1 MAKKDEFDKIDT
13 NKDGFISREE
23 FDAADESAG
32 IEREK
37 LNWFLKLITLGDR
50 FDIKDFWDR
59 VKKSI
64 VEFVILVFGVTV
76 SFGIEQ
82 QGGESDNRHDGIEN
96 LTNLRE
102 EVEKIIEY
110 TDAYIEQVDWVSELY
125 QKQYNRWEKD
135 NDSIFIDWQP
145 DEEEPDGKYY
155 FSPMGMYVNRDPFDP
170 PRVNFD
176 AIKLDGT
183 FRLMPK
189 EVGLKM
195 TEIYDGTELRYL
207 IENTG
212 KNEERYVN
220 QFIDQIANKWVYDL
234 PWVDVDYNE
243 FWIENRKYIQND
255 KFIKYNLYKRLDL
268 WQYSVK
274 DQLQVYRNSLIES
287 TKLLDSVIAVRDSE
301 FEFIWWVLNPKD

>member
-1 MAKKDEFDKIDT
+1 MAKKDDFDKIDT

-23 FDAADESAG
+23 FDAADQSAG
-32 IEREK
+32 VEREK
-37 LNWFLKLITLGDR
+37 LNWFLRLITLGDR

-96 LTNLRE
+96 LQNLRQ
-102 EVEKIIEY
+102 EVDEIIAY
-110 TDAYIEQVDWVSELY
+110 TDEYIEQIDWVTDMY
-125 QKQYNRWEKD
+125 QKQYDKWEKD
-135 NDSIFIDWQP
+135 NDSVFIHWQL
-145 DEEEPDGKYY
+145 DEDEPDGKYY
-155 FSPMGMYVNRDPFDP
+155 FSPMGMYNNRNPFDP

-183 FRLMPK
+183 FRLLPRN
-189 EVGLKM
+189 VGLKM
-195 TEIYDGTELRYL
+195 TEIYDGTELKYL

-212 KNEERYVN
+212 VKEERYVN
-220 QFIDQIANKWVYDL
+220 QFVDRVANRWVFDL
-234 PWVDVDYNE
+234 PWVNLDYNE

-255 KFIKYNLYKRLDL
+255 KFMKYNLFKRLAL
-268 WQYSVK
+268 WQWSVK
-274 DQLQVYRNSLIES
+274 DQLQEYRNSLTES
-287 TKLLDSVIAVRDSE
+287 TKMLDSVIAVRDSE

>member
-1 MAKKDEFDKIDT
+1 MAKKDDFDKIDT

-23 FDAADESAG
+23 FDAADQSAG
-32 IEREK
+32 VEREK
-37 LNWFLKLITLGDR
+37 LNWFLRLITLGDR

-82 QGGESDNRHDGIEN
+82 QGGESANRHDGIEN
-96 LTNLRE
+96 LQNLRQ
-102 EVEKIIEY
+102 EVDEIIAY
-110 TDAYIEQVDWVSELY
+110 TDEYIEQIDWVTDMY
-125 QKQYNRWEKD
+125 QKQYDKWEKD
-135 NDSIFIDWQP
+135 NDSIFIYWQL
-145 DEEEPDGKYY
+145 DDEEPDGKYY
-155 FSPMGMYVNRDPFDP
+155 FSPMGMYNNRNPFDP

-183 FRLMPK
+183 FRLLPRN
-189 EVGLKM
+189 VGLKM
-195 TEIYDGTELRYL
+195 TEIYDGTELKYL

-212 KNEERYVN
+212 VKEERYVN
-220 QFIDQIANKWVYDL
+220 QFIDRVANKWVFDL
-234 PWVDVDYNE
+234 PWVDLDYNE

-255 KFIKYNLYKRLDL
+255 KFMKYNLFKRLDL
-268 WQYSVK
+268 WQWSVK
-274 DQLQVYRNSLIES
+274 DQLQEYRNSLTES
-287 TKLLDSVIAVRDSE
+287 TKMLDSVIAVRDSE

>member
-1 MAKKDEFDKIDT
+1 MAKKDDFDKIDT

-23 FDAADESAG
+23 FDAADKSAG
-32 IEREK
+32 VEREK
-37 LNWFLKLITLGDR
+37 LNWFLRLITLGDR

-96 LTNLRE
+96 LQNLRQ
-102 EVEKIIEY
+102 EVDEIIAY
-110 TDAYIEQVDWVSELY
+110 TDEYIEQIDWVTDMY
-125 QKQYNRWEKD
+125 QKQYDKWEKD
-135 NDSIFIDWQP
+135 NDSVFIHWQL
-145 DEEEPDGKYY
+145 DEDEPDGKYY
-155 FSPMGMYVNRDPFDP
+155 FSPMGMYNNRNPFDP

-183 FRLMPK
+183 FRLLPRN
-189 EVGLKM
+189 VGLKM
-195 TEIYDGTELRYL
+195 TEIYDGTELKYL

-212 KNEERYVN
+212 VKEERYVN
-220 QFIDQIANKWVYDL
+220 QFIDRVANRWVFDL
-234 PWVDVDYNE
+234 PWVNLDYNE

-255 KFIKYNLYKRLDL
+255 KFMKYNLFKRLDL
-268 WQYSVK
+268 WQWSVK
-274 DQLQVYRNSLIES
+274 DQLQEYRNSLTES
-287 TKLLDSVIAVRDSE
+287 TKMLDSVIAVRDSE

>member
-1 MAKKDEFDKIDT
+1 MAKKDDFDKIDT

-23 FDAADESAG
+23 FDAADQSAG
-32 IEREK
+32 VEREK
-37 LNWFLKLITLGDR
+37 LNWFLRLITLGDR

-82 QGGESDNRHDGIEN
+82 QGGESDNRNDGIEN
-96 LTNLRE
+96 LHNLRQ
-102 EVEKIIEY
+102 EVDEIIAY
-110 TDAYIEQVDWVSELY
+110 TDEYIEQIDWITDMY
-125 QKQYNRWEKD
+125 QKQYDKWEKD
-135 NDSIFIDWQP
+135 NDSVFINWQL

-183 FRLMPK
+183 FRLLPRN
-189 EVGLKM
+189 VGLKM
-195 TEIYDGTELRYL
+195 TEIYDGTELKYL

-212 KNEERYVN
+212 VKEERYVN
-220 QFIDQIANKWVYDL
+220 QFVDRVANKWVFDL
-234 PWVDVDYNE
+234 PWVNLDYNE

-255 KFIKYNLYKRLDL
+255 KFIKYNLFKRLDL
-268 WQYSVK
+268 WQWSVK
-274 DQLQVYRNSLIES
+274 DQLQEYRNSLTES
-287 TKLLDSVIAVRDSE
+287 TKMLDSVIAVRDSE

>member
-1 MAKKDEFDKIDT
+1 MAKKDDFDKIDT

-23 FDAADESAG
+23 FDAADQSAG
-32 IEREK
+32 VEREK
-37 LNWFLKLITLGDR
+37 LNWFLRLITLGDR

-96 LTNLRE
+96 LQNLRQ
-102 EVEKIIEY
+102 EVDEIIAY
-110 TDAYIEQVDWVSELY
+110 TDEYIEQIDWVTDMY
-125 QKQYNRWEKD
+125 QKQYDKWEKD
-135 NDSIFIDWQP
+135 NDSVFIHWQL

-155 FSPMGMYVNRDPFDP
+155 FSPMGMYNNRNPFDP

-183 FRLMPK
+183 FRLLPRN
-189 EVGLKM
+189 VGLKM
-195 TEIYDGTELRYL
+195 TEIYDGTELKYL

-212 KNEERYVN
+212 VKEERYVN
-220 QFIDQIANKWVYDL
+220 QFVDRVANRWVFDL
-234 PWVDVDYNE
+234 PWVNLDYNE

-255 KFIKYNLYKRLDL
+255 KFMKYNLFKRLDL
-268 WQYSVK
+268 WQWSVK
-274 DQLQVYRNSLIES
+274 DQLQEYRNSLTES
-287 TKLLDSVIAVRDSE
+287 TKMLDSVIAVRDSE

>member
-1 MAKKDEFDKIDT
+1 MAKKDDFDKIDT

-23 FDAADESAG
+23 FDAADQSAG
-32 IEREK
+32 VEREK
-37 LNWFLKLITLGDR
+37 LNWFLRLITLGDR

-96 LTNLRE
+96 LQNLRQ
-102 EVEKIIEY
+102 EVDEIIAY
-110 TDAYIEQVDWVSELY
+110 TDEYIEQIDWVTDMY
-125 QKQYNRWEKD
+125 QKQYDKWEKD
-135 NDSIFIDWQP
+135 NDSVFIHWQL
-145 DEEEPDGKYY
+145 DEDEPDGKYY
-155 FSPMGMYVNRDPFDP
+155 FSPMGMYNNRNPFDP

-183 FRLMPK
+183 FRLLPRN
-189 EVGLKM
+189 VGLKM
-195 TEIYDGTELRYL
+195 TEIYDGTELKYL

-212 KNEERYVN
+212 VKEERYVN
-220 QFIDQIANKWVYDL
+220 QFIDRVANRWVFDL
-234 PWVDVDYNE
+234 PWVNLDYNE
-243 FWIENRKYIQND
+243 IWIEIRKYIQND
-255 KFIKYNLYKRLDL
+255 KLMKYNLFKRLDL
-268 WQYSVK
+268 WQWSVK
-274 DQLQVYRNSLIES
+274 DQLQEYRNSLTES
-287 TKLLDSVIAVRDSE
+287 TKMLDSVIAVRDSE

>member
-1 MAKKDEFDKIDT
+1 MAKKDDFDKIDT

-23 FDAADESAG
+23 FDAADQSAG
-32 IEREK
+32 VEREK
-37 LNWFLKLITLGDR
+37 LNWFLRLITLGDR

-96 LTNLRE
+96 LQNLRQ
-102 EVEKIIEY
+102 EVDEIIAY
-110 TDAYIEQVDWVSELY
+110 TDEYIEQIDWVTDMY
-125 QKQYNRWEKD
+125 QKQYDKWEKD
-135 NDSIFIDWQP
+135 NDIVFIHWQL
-145 DEEEPDGKYY
+145 DEDEPDGKYY
-155 FSPMGMYVNRDPFDP
+155 FSPMGMYNNRNPFDP

-183 FRLMPK
+183 FRLLPRN
-189 EVGLKM
+189 VGLKM
-195 TEIYDGTELRYL
+195 TEIYDGTELKYL

-212 KNEERYVN
+212 VKEERYVN
-220 QFIDQIANKWVYDL
+220 QFIDRVANRWVFDL
-234 PWVDVDYNE
+234 PWVNLDYNE

-255 KFIKYNLYKRLDL
+255 KFMKYNLFKRLDL
-268 WQYSVK
+268 WQWSVK
-274 DQLQVYRNSLIES
+274 DQLQEYRNSLTES
-287 TKLLDSVIAVRDSE
+287 TKMLDSVIAVRDSE

>member
-96 LTNLRE
+96 LLNLRE
-102 EVEKIIEY
+102 EVQKIIEY

-125 QKQYNRWEKD
+125 QKQYNRWEQD
-135 NDSIFIDWQP
+135 NDSVFIDWQL

-155 FSPMGMYVNRDPFDP
+155 FAPMGMYVQRDPFDP

-243 FWIENRKYIQND
+243 FWIENRKYVQND

-274 DQLQVYRNSLIES
+274 EQLQAYKSSLLES

>member
-1 MAKKDEFDKIDT
+1 MAKKDDFDKIDT

-23 FDAADESAG
+23 FDAADQSAG
-32 IEREK
+32 VEREK
-37 LNWFLKLITLGDR
+37 LNWFLRLITLGDR

-96 LTNLRE
+96 LQNLRQ
-102 EVEKIIEY
+102 EVDEIIAY
-110 TDAYIEQVDWVSELY
+110 TDEYIEQIDWVTDMY
-125 QKQYNRWEKD
+125 QKQYDKWEKD
-135 NDSIFIDWQP
+135 NDSVFIHWQL

-155 FSPMGMYVNRDPFDP
+155 FSPMGMYNNRNPFDP

-183 FRLMPK
+183 FRLLPRN
-189 EVGLKM
+189 VGLKM
-195 TEIYDGTELRYL
+195 TEIYDGTELKYL

-212 KNEERYVN
+212 VKEERYVN
-220 QFIDQIANKWVYDL
+220 QFVDRVANRWVFDL
-234 PWVDVDYNE
+234 PWVNLDYNE

-255 KFIKYNLYKRLDL
+255 KFMKYNLFKRLAL
-268 WQYSVK
+268 WQWSVK
-274 DQLQVYRNSLIES
+274 DQLQEYRNSLTES
-287 TKLLDSVIAVRDSE
+287 TKMLDSVIAVRDSE

>member
-1 MAKKDEFDKIDT
+1 MAKKDDFDKIDT

-23 FDAADESAG
+23 FDAADQSAG
-32 IEREK
+32 VEREK
-37 LNWFLKLITLGDR
+37 LNWFLRLITLGDR

-96 LTNLRE
+96 LQNLRQ
-102 EVEKIIEY
+102 EVDEIIAY
-110 TDAYIEQVDWVSELY
+110 TDEYIEQIDWVTDMY
-125 QKQYNRWEKD
+125 QKQYDKWEKD
-135 NDSIFIDWQP
+135 NDSVFIHWQL
-145 DEEEPDGKYY
+145 DEDEPDGKYY
-155 FSPMGMYVNRDPFDP
+155 FSPMGMYNNRNPFDP

-183 FRLMPK
+183 FRLLPRN
-189 EVGLKM
+189 VGLKM
-195 TEIYDGTELRYL
+195 TEIYDGTELKYL

-212 KNEERYVN
+212 VKEERYVN
-220 QFIDQIANKWVYDL
+220 QFIDRVANRWVFDL
-234 PWVDVDYNE
+234 PWVNLDYNE

-255 KFIKYNLYKRLDL
+255 KFMKYNLFKRLDL
-268 WQYSVK
+268 WQWSVK
-274 DQLQVYRNSLIES
+274 DQLQEYRNSLTES
-287 TKLLDSVIAVRDSE
+287 TKMLDSVIAVRDSE
-301 FEFIWWVLNPKD
+301 FEFIWCVLNPKD

>member
-1 MAKKDEFDKIDT
+1 MSIDDEFNKIDS
-13 NKDGFISREE
+13 NKDGYISREE
-23 FDAADESAG
+23 YADASKSAG
-32 IEREK
+32 IEKEK
-37 LNWFLKLITLGDR
+37 LNWFLRLITLGDR

-82 QGGESDNRHDGIEN
+82 QGGVSDNRADGIEN
-96 LTNLRE
+96 LKNLRE
-102 EVEKIIEY
+102 EVGKMITY
-110 TDAYIEQVDWVSELY
+110 TDEYIGQIDWVTELY
-125 QKQYNRWEKD
+125 QKQYNRWEQD
-135 NDSIFIDWQP
+135 NDSVFIDWQL

-155 FSPMGMYVNRDPFDP
+155 FAPMGLYVQRDPFDP

-195 TEIYDGTELRYL
+195 TEIYDGTELKYL

-212 KNEERYVN
+212 KNEERFVQ
-220 QFIDQIANKWVYDL
+220 QFVDRIANKWVYDL

-268 WQYSVK
+268 WQYNVK
-274 DQLQVYRNSLIES
+274 DQLQTYKGSLIES
-287 TKLLDSVIAVRDSE
+287 TKLLDSVIAVRESE

>member
-1 MAKKDEFDKIDT
+1 MSKDEEFNKIDT
-13 NKDGFISREE
+13 NKDGYISK
-23 FDAADESAG
+23 DEYANASKSAG
-32 IEREK
+32 IEKEK
-37 LNWFLKLITLGDR
+37 LNWFLRLITLGDR

-82 QGGESDNRHDGIEN
+82 QGGDSENRAHGIEN
-96 LTNLRE
+96 LENLRE
-102 EVEKIIEY
+102 EIGKMILY
-110 TDAYIEQVDWVSELY
+110 TDEYIDQIDWVTRLY
-125 QKQYNRWEKD
+125 QKQYNRWEED
-135 NDSIFIDWQP
+135 NDSIFIDFME

-155 FSPMGMYVNRDPFDP
+155 FSPMGMYTQRDPFDP

-189 EVGLKM
+189 EVGLM
-195 TEIYDGTELRYL
+195 ITEIYDGTELKYL

-212 KNEERYVN
+212 KNEERYVQ
-220 QFIDQIANKWVYDL
+220 QFVDRIANKWVYEL
-234 PWVDVDYNE
+234 PYINVDYNG
-243 FWIENRKYIQND
+243 FWIENRKYVQND

-268 WQYSVK
+268 WEWSIK
-274 DQLQVYRNSLIES
+274 EQLNNYKKTLVAG
-287 TKLLDSVIAVRDSE
+287 TKMLDSVIAVRDSE
-301 FEFIWWVLNPKD
+301 IEIIWWVLNPKD

>member
-1 MAKKDEFDKIDT
+1 MAKKDDFDKIDT

-23 FDAADESAG
+23 FDAADQSAG
-32 IEREK
+32 VEREK
-37 LNWFLKLITLGDR
+37 LNWFLRLITLGDR

-96 LTNLRE
+96 LQNLRQ
-102 EVEKIIEY
+102 EVDEIIAY
-110 TDAYIEQVDWVSELY
+110 TDEYIEQIDWVTDMY
-125 QKQYNRWEKD
+125 QKQYDKWEKD
-135 NDSIFIDWQP
+135 NDSVFIYWQL
-145 DEEEPDGKYY
+145 DEAEPDGKYY
-155 FSPMGMYVNRDPFDP
+155 FSPMGMYNNRNPFDP

-183 FRLMPK
+183 FRLLPRN
-189 EVGLKM
+189 VGLKM
-195 TEIYDGTELRYL
+195 TEIYDGTELKYL

-212 KNEERYVN
+212 IKEERYVN
-220 QFIDQIANKWVYDL
+220 QFIDRVANRWVFDL
-234 PWVDVDYNE
+234 PWVNLDYNE

-255 KFIKYNLYKRLDL
+255 KFMKYNLFKRLDL
-268 WQYSVK
+268 WQWSVK
-274 DQLQVYRNSLIES
+274 DQLQEYRNSLTES
-287 TKLLDSVIAVRDSE
+287 TKMLDSVIAVRDSE

>member
-1 MAKKDEFDKIDT
+1 MGKDEEFNKIDT
-13 NKDGFISREE
+13 NKDGYISK
-23 FDAADESAG
+23 DEYANASKSAG
-32 IEREK
+32 IEKEK
-37 LNWFLKLITLGDR
+37 LNWFLRLITLGDR

-82 QGGESDNRHDGIEN
+82 QGGDSENRAHGIEN
-96 LTNLRE
+96 LENLRE
-102 EVEKIIEY
+102 EIGKMILY
-110 TDAYIEQVDWVSELY
+110 TDKYIDQIDWVTKLY
-125 QKQYNRWEKD
+125 QKQYNRWEED
-135 NDSIFIDWQP
+135 NDSIFIDFME

-155 FSPMGMYVNRDPFDP
+155 FSPMGMYTQRDPFDP

-189 EVGLKM
+189 EVGLM
-195 TEIYDGTELRYL
+195 ITEIYDGTELKYL

-212 KNEERYVN
+212 KNEERYVQ
-220 QFIDQIANKWVYDL
+220 QFVDRIANKWVYEL
-234 PWVDVDYNE
+234 PYINVDYNG
-243 FWIENRKYIQND
+243 FWIENRKYVQND

-268 WQYSVK
+268 WEWSIK
-274 DQLQVYRNSLIES
+274 EQLNNYKKTLVAG
-287 TKLLDSVIAVRDSE
+287 TKMLDSVIAVRDSE
-301 FEFIWWVLNPKD
+301 IEIIWWVLNPKD

>member
-1 MAKKDEFDKIDT
+1 MAKKDDFDKIDT

-23 FDAADESAG
+23 FDAADQSAG
-32 IEREK
+32 VEREK
-37 LNWFLKLITLGDR
+37 LNWFLRLITLGDR

-96 LTNLRE
+96 LQNLRQ
-102 EVEKIIEY
+102 EVDEIIAY
-110 TDAYIEQVDWVSELY
+110 TDEYIEQIDWVTDMY
-125 QKQYNRWEKD
+125 QKQYDKWEKD
-135 NDSIFIDWQP
+135 NDSVFIYWQL
-145 DEEEPDGKYY
+145 DDEEPDGKYY
-155 FSPMGMYVNRDPFDP
+155 FSPMGMYNNRNPFDP

-183 FRLMPK
+183 FRLLPRN
-189 EVGLKM
+189 VGLKM
-195 TEIYDGTELRYL
+195 TEIYDGTELKYL

-212 KNEERYVN
+212 VKEERYVN
-220 QFIDQIANKWVYDL
+220 QFIDRVANRWVFDL
-234 PWVDVDYNE
+234 PWVNLDYNE

-255 KFIKYNLYKRLDL
+255 KFMKYNLFKRLDL
-268 WQYSVK
+268 WQWSVK
-274 DQLQVYRNSLIES
+274 DQLQEYRNSLTES
-287 TKLLDSVIAVRDSE
+287 TKMLDSVIAVRDSE

>member
-1 MAKKDEFDKIDT
+1 MAKKDEFDKIDS

-23 FDAADESAG
+23 FDAADNSAG

-37 LNWFLKLITLGDR
+37 LNWFLRLITLGDR

-64 VEFVILVFGVTV
+64 VEFIILVFGVTV

-96 LTNLRE
+96 LLNLRE

-125 QKQYNRWEKD
+125 QKQYNRWEQD
-135 NDSIFIDWQP
+135 NDSVFIDFQL

-155 FSPMGMYVNRDPFDP
+155 FAPMGMYVQRDPFDP

-274 DQLQVYRNSLIES
+274 EQLQAYKSSLLES